1 MKFSTSIIAP
11 SMSSIVASTSV
22 VKSQYDVQQT
32 FCPGAGWL
40 GWGYVALLHDL
51 KATDMPQA

>member
-1 MKFSTSIIAP
+1 
-11 SMSSIVASTSV
+11 MSSIVASTSV